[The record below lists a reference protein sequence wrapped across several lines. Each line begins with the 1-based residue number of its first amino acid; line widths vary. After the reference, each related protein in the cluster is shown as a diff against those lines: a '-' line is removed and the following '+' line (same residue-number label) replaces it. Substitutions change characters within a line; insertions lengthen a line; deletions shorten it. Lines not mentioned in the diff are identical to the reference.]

1 MALLPLRPNAEL
13 TFATTLFPTTQYEA
27 IPPCTLSAISR
38 LLSLAFQL
46 RSGSNYMI
54 TEPHARLQ
62 HQESNAISSYKKT
75 KPRTNKISALAIQ
88 TKHYSQLRN
97 PCRIKLNSKAKEEE
111 EEIQLRCRKPLKL
124 ETTIA

>member
-1 MALLPLRPNAEL
+1 MLDCNTKNPMQSQ
-13 TFATTLFPTTQYEA
+13 AT
-27 IPPCTLSAISR
+27 
-38 LLSLAFQL
+38 
-46 RSGSNYMI
+46 
-54 TEPHARLQ
+54 
-62 HQESNAISSYKKT
+62 KKT